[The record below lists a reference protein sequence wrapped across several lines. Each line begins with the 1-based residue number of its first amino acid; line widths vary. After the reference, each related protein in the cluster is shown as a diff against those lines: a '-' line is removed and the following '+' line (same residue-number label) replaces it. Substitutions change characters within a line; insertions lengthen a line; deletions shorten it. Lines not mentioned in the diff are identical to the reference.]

1 MITKTQQFESTN
13 TKALFMA
20 IKKEKLIAVNLIF
33 ILINVVT
40 RKSARGGG
48 GGSNVSK
55 YEVSKKEWICFY
67 HGRFCQQNTDGVSD
81 RKEWRVTFRLVTPRD
96 PFLGVFV
103 KLRKATICFVVDACL
118 PVRPSARMEQ
128 LGSQWADFNEICHL
142 SILRKSVE
150 EIKVSLKSDKHNG
163 YFTWRRMYI
172 YGNNSLSSSQNEKC
186 FKRML

>member
-1 MITKTQQFESTN
+1 MITKTQQFEPTN
-13 TKALFMA
+13 TKALYMA

-81 RKEWRVTFRLVTPRD
+81 RKE
-96 PFLGVFV
+96 
-103 KLRKATICFVVDACL
+103 
-118 PVRPSARMEQ
+118 
-128 LGSQWADFNEICHL
+128 
-142 SILRKSVE
+142 
-150 EIKVSLKSDKHNG
+150 
-163 YFTWRRMYI
+163 
-172 YGNNSLSSSQNEKC
+172 
-186 FKRML
+186 